1 MTLDGRVTKT
11 VYKDNLLIPSR
22 SLAVAIA
29 EEWEMQGERI
39 DLKDLKLNHMLAKA
53 VRASHDESL
62 IKYMKTTI
70 QNTLENDQICF
81 QIDPLIQNEYKQK
94 LAIKQ
99 QQQTKPLFDFM
110 KQQFEISLKTW
121 YNIPLDS

>member
-22 SLAVAIA
+22 ALAVAIA

-53 VRASHDESL
+53 VRAS
-62 IKYMKTTI
+62 
-70 QNTLENDQICF
+70 
-81 QIDPLIQNEYKQK
+81 
-94 LAIKQ
+94 
-99 QQQTKPLFDFM
+99 
-110 KQQFEISLKTW
+110 
-121 YNIPLDS
+121 

>member
-1 MTLDGRVTKT
+1 M
-11 VYKDNLLIPSR
+11 
-22 SLAVAIA
+22 AIA

-53 VRASHDESL
+53 VRASNDESL
-62 IKYMKTTI
+62 IKYMRSTI

-81 QIDPLIQNEYKQK
+81 QIDPLVQDDYKRL

-99 QQQTKPLFDFM
+99 QKQTKPLFDFM